1 MMMKKLVALAFVL
14 LLAGCA
20 GPIVKVEGDQMVN
33 SKMALKLNEAWN
45 RLNYP
50 GQPYEVWT
58 QEGAS
63 IDQLRFWAGV
73 PAGKEIATLPRTPV
87 GQKELRAPTF
97 TGAMAADELVSLFE
111 IVYAADGSQVKVTK
125 VEPGTFA
132 GVSAV
137 RFEFLVTMK
146 KTDLLVRGVG
156 WAAVRNNE
164 LYAATYTAPELAFF
178 RRLAPKAEAI
188 VKTAAI
194 K

>member
-1 MMMKKLVALAFVL
+1 MTMKKIVALALAL

-20 GPIVKVEGDQMVN
+20 AIVKVEGDQTLN
-33 SKMALKLNEAWN
+33 NKLAVKLPEAWN

-63 IDQLRFWAGV
+63 IDQLRFWAAL
-73 PAGKEIATLPRTPV
+73 PAGKQIVTLPPTPMGEKPPRV
-87 GQKELRAPTF
+87 PTF
-97 TGAMAADELVSLFE
+97 TGNMAPDELVSLFE
-111 IVYAADGSQVKVTK
+111 IMYAADGSQVKITK
-125 VEPGTFA
+125 IEPGSFA
-132 GVSAV
+132 GTRGVQ
-137 RFEFLVTMK
+137 FEFLVTMK
-146 KTDLLVRGVG
+146 KTDLQVRGRG

-164 LYAATYTAPELAFF
+164 LYAATYTAPDLAFF
-178 RRLAPKAEAI
+178 KRLAPKAEAV

>member
-1 MMMKKLVALAFVL
+1 MTMNKFLTLALAL

-20 GPIVKVEGDQMVN
+20 AVVKVEGDQTLN
-33 SKMALKLNEAWN
+33 NKMAVKLPEAWN

-73 PAGKEIATLPRTPV
+73 PAGKEIVTLPYAPA
-87 GQKELRAPTF
+87 GQKAARVPTF
-97 TGAMAADELVSLFE
+97 TGKMTPDELVSLFE
-111 IVYAADGSQVKVTK
+111 IMYSADGSQVKVTK
-125 VEPGTFA
+125 IEPGTFA
-132 GVSAV
+132 GAKGV
-137 RFEFLVTMK
+137 RFELLVTAK
-146 KTDLLVRGVG
+146 KTDLQVRGVG

-164 LYAATYTAPELAFF
+164 LYAATYTAPDLAFF
-178 RRLAPKAEAI
+178 KRLMPKAEAV

>member
-1 MMMKKLVALAFVL
+1 MILKRILSLVIVL

-20 GPIVKVEGDQMVN
+20 AVVKVEGDQ
-33 SKMALKLNEAWN
+33 ALDDKLLVKLPEAWN
-45 RLNYP
+45 KLNYP
-50 GQPYEVWT
+50 GQPFHVWT

-73 PAGKEIATLPRTPV
+73 PVGKAIATLPRTPA
-87 GQKELRAPTF
+87 GQKELRQPVF
-97 TGAMAADELVSLFE
+97 KDKMALDELVALFE
-111 IVYAADGSQVKVTK
+111 VMYSADGSQVKVTR

-132 GVSAV
+132 GASGV

-146 KTDLLVRGVG
+146 KTDLQVRGMG
-156 WAAVRNNE
+156 WAAVRGNE

-178 RRLAPKAEAI
+178 KRLAPRAQA
-188 VKTAAI
+188 VVATAAL

>member
-1 MMMKKLVALAFVL
+1 MNKFVTLALAL

-20 GPIVKVEGDQMVN
+20 VVVKVEGDQTLN
-33 SKMALKLNEAWN
+33 NKMAVKLPEAWN

-58 QEGAS
+58 QEGDS

-73 PAGKEIATLPRTPV
+73 AAGKQIVTLPAAPM
-87 GQKELRAPTF
+87 GQTAPRVPTF
-97 TGAMAADELVSLFE
+97 TGNMTPDELVSLFE
-111 IVYAADGSQVKVTK
+111 IMYSADGSQVKVTK
-125 VEPGTFA
+125 IEPGTFA
-132 GVSAV
+132 GAKGV
-137 RFEFLVTMK
+137 RFELLVTAK
-146 KTDLLVRGVG
+146 KTDLQVRGVG

-164 LYAATYTAPELAFF
+164 LYAATYTAPDLAFF
-178 RRLAPKAEAI
+178 KRLAPKAEAV